1 MARSASSFCWK
12 QGNCWPFLPV
22 PGEPQKRANPKID
35 RNLSDAKFLL
45 IRNSQFEIPAMK
57 ESNHIATRDPQPG
70 VIERAG
76 ESQGIPHSYNY
87 GVDPNAEN
95 EVHLLDYW
103 RAIRKRLWLVISV
116 VVLVTSLA
124 VVYMARKP
132 DIYQATARVQVDLE
146 NNAALG
152 LKTPYFIGTP
162 NDPVYFNTQLQI
174 LTSSGLLRRVV
185 KSLDLEHNPDFFKG
199 QSSKRS
205 TWQTILRMAG
215 LKGQEKE
222 SGLPQPNDEL
232 TLSTELPQTSDLE
245 DLKEAKR
252 LAPFVGL
259 IAAGLRVEPVRES
272 RGGFNK
278 ETRLIEI
285 SFQHGDP
292 VVAAKVINTI
302 ADTFKLQNLEKKTK
316 TNENTGTFLQK
327 RVADLQ
333 AHIRED
339 EEKLVNYA
347 KSHQILSLDEKQ
359 NTVVER
365 LAGLNSQLLEAE
377 NDRSTAESTFHA
389 AQAPGAATALAE
401 GDPKQASENESRL
414 NDLKQKRAQL
424 LVDATEEAPEV
435 KEINQQ
441 IAELE
446 KQLKEGRT
454 QKSSTLLTN
463 LETRYRQALAKE
475 QFLRKQ
481 FQQQRAETL
490 TQNEAAINYHIIQ
503 QGIET
508 NKGLLTNLLQRSKE
522 NEVTGASDANNISI
536 VDHAIAPEGPVGPN
550 RVRGVMIAFLLSFGL
565 GVGLALFLEYL
576 DDTIHSTEEVERVL
590 HLPALAVIPAI
601 APAARRKALAENAL
615 ALQKKNGQGQASNS
629 PELLINVDGR
639 SPLAEAYRHLRTS
652 VLLSTAGRAPR
663 ALLVTSSLPG
673 EGKTTTA
680 VNTALSLAQ
689 TGASVVIVDAD
700 MRRPRLRSIFGLVA
714 QAGLSSILSSEMT
727 EAEMIALVDHDP
739 VSDLNILTSG
749 PIPPNPA
756 ELLGSE
762 QMRRL
767 VAALQSKYTHV
778 VIDSPPIA
786 SFTDGVLISTMVD
799 GVLLVVH
806 GGKSSRHV
814 VRRSRQLLQDVGAKI
829 FGVVLNNI
837 NLQTHDYYYYQR
849 YYSQNYYNTDPET
862 EETTRA
868 ASA

>member
-1 MARSASSFCWK
+1 
-12 QGNCWPFLPV
+12 
-22 PGEPQKRANPKID
+22 
-35 RNLSDAKFLL
+35 
-45 IRNSQFEIPAMK
+45 MK
-57 ESNHIATRDPQPG
+57 ESSQIAPRDHQASALDRP
-70 VIERAG
+70 IEGPTA
-76 ESQGIPHSYNY
+76 PHSYNY

-95 EVHLLDYW
+95 EIHLLDYW

-116 VVLVTSLA
+116 VVLITMLA

-132 DIYQATARVQVDLE
+132 DIYQAEARVQVDLE

-174 LTSSGLLRRVV
+174 LTSPGLIRRVV
-185 KSLDLEHNPDFFKG
+185 KTLDLEHNPDFFKG
-199 QSSKRS
+199 QGQKRS
-205 TWQTILRMAG
+205 TWQTVLRMVG

-222 SGLPQPNDEL
+222 REALPNPNDEL
-232 TLSTELPQTSDLE
+232 TLSTEQTSTSDAE
-245 DLKEAKR
+245 DLGEAKR
-252 LAPFVGL
+252 LAPFVGM
-259 IAAGLRVEPVRES
+259 IGGGLHVEPVKES
-272 RGGFNK
+272 RGGYNK

-285 SFQHGDP
+285 SFQHTDP

-302 ADTFKLQNLEKKTK
+302 ADTFERQNLEKKSK
-316 TNENTGTFLQK
+316 TNSTTGSFLLK

-333 AHIRED
+333 EHIRTD

-365 LAGLNSQLLEAE
+365 LAGLNQQLLEAE
-377 NDRSTAESTFHA
+377 NERSTAESAFHA

-401 GDPKQASENESRL
+401 GDAKQAAESEARL
-414 NDLKQKRAQL
+414 NDLNQKRAQL

-435 KEINQQ
+435 KEVNQQ
-441 IAELE
+441 IIELE
-446 KQLKEGRT
+446 KQLKEGRS
-454 QKSSTLLTN
+454 QKGSTLLTN
-463 LETRYRQALAKE
+463 LETKYHQALAKE
-475 QFLRKQ
+475 EFLRKQ
-481 FQQQRAETL
+481 FNQQRSETL

-522 NEVTGASDANNISI
+522 NEVTGASDANNISV

-550 RVRGVMIAFLLSFGL
+550 RMRGVMIAFLLSLGL
-565 GVGLALFLEYL
+565 GMGLALFLEYL
-576 DDTIHSTEEVERVL
+576 DDTIHSTEEVERLL

-601 APAARRKALAENAL
+601 APAARRKALAATPG
-615 ALQKKNGQGQASNS
+615 ALQKKNGNGHASTN
-629 PELLINVDGR
+629 PELLMNVDGR

-652 VLLSTAGRAPR
+652 VLLSTAGRAPK

-700 MRRPRLRSIFGLVA
+700 MRRPRLRSIFGLNA
-714 QAGLSSILSSEMT
+714 QAGLSSILSSEMS
-727 EAEMIALVDHDP
+727 EGEMLALVDHDA

-756 ELLGSE
+756 ELLGSD

-767 VAALQSKYTHV
+767 VVALQSKYTHV

-849 YYSQNYYNTDPET
+849 YYSQSYYKTDPET
-862 EETTRA
+862 EETRA